1 MGDVMASEK
10 EKKVNNIKEKV
21 IKIEDADRVLPKKNE
36 KKTSN
41 AYLFGKAFGERL
53 RSDKLFLASFVITLS
68 FLCFVSYR
76 MLRDSESSYP
86 GFVNRLI
93 NSESEEKQPSDDNKP
108 AVVVDE
114 ELDISDKVGIYSRE
128 VSLGESISLSDSCV
142 MESYKYIYQIKKD
155 KTITKY
161 LFNECLG
168 VISIWSDKLDYITIG
183 DVKYI
188 GTSDY
193 HFLFSGTSMREADGD
208 TYKIDDSITS
218 VREKNLVK
226 NLNVDFVDNSVI
238 FSNANNII
246 LLRGNS
252 VVFDLSKEY
261 PNNGGNVE
269 QRVYRLK
276 KNYYKFMVFENGEE
290 LNCYED
296 NNSGDIV
303 YKIYS
308 LSYDEEKLTFKKPE
322 ELIARKKS
330 DGCSNWKDDLGVL
343 KS

>member
-1 MGDVMASEK
+1 MGDAMALEK
-10 EKKVNNIKEKV
+10 GKKVDNIKEKV
-21 IKIEDADRVLPKKNE
+21 IKIEDADRVLPKKKE
-36 KKTSN
+36 KKNSN

-53 RSDKLFLASFVITLS
+53 RSDKLFLISFIITLS

-76 MLRDSESSYP
+76 MLRNSESSYP
-86 GFVNRLI
+86 GLVNRLI
-93 NSESEEKQPSDDNKP
+93 NSDSEEIQTSEDNK
-108 AVVVDE
+108 ATVVIDE
-114 ELDISDKVGIYSRE
+114 ELDISDYVGIYSRE
-128 VSLGESISLSDSCV
+128 INLSESISLSDSCV

-155 KTITKY
+155 KSITKY

-168 VISIWSDKLDYITIG
+168 IVSIWSDKLDYVTIG

-218 VREKNLVK
+218 VREKNLIK

-238 FSNANNII
+238 FSNPNNIV
-246 LLRGNS
+246 LMRGNS
-252 VVFDLSKEY
+252 IIFDLNKDYS
-261 PNNGGNVE
+261 NNGGNLD

-276 KNYYKFMVFENGEE
+276 KNYYKFIIFENGESV
-290 LNCYED
+290 NCYE
-296 NNSGDIV
+296 NNNTDSVV

-308 LSYDEEKLTFKKPE
+308 LSYDEEKTTFKNPE
-322 ELIARKKS
+322 ELIARKYS
-330 DGCSNWKDDLGVL
+330 DGCSNWQDDLSVL